1 MRIYLYYVGK
11 PHYAGKPR
19 GYAAIELSLAETSR
33 LHHVS
38 DAMLEWVWADTS
50 ICGSSPMS
58 QKDLRFL
65 IDAAKKHKI
74 TEEERDAQI
83 RSFTY
88 GNTHLENSS
97 ITRADV
103 DKAVDSL
110 KGSVLPWEVVNTESS
125 R

>member
-1 MRIYLYYVGK
+1 MSKQHLERL
-11 PHYAGKPR
+11 
-19 GYAAIELSLAETSR
+19 IELAR
-33 LHHVS
+33 
-38 DAMLEWVWADTS
+38 
-50 ICGSSPMS
+50 
-58 QKDLRFL
+58 
-65 IDAAKKHKI
+65 KHKI
-74 TEEERDAQI
+74 TPTEQDAQI

-110 KGSVLPWEVVNTESS
+110 KGAELPWAQTQT

>member
-1 MRIYLYYVGK
+1 MNNDLERL
-11 PHYAGKPR
+11 
-19 GYAAIELSLAETSR
+19 IELAR
-33 LHHVS
+33 
-38 DAMLEWVWADTS
+38 
-50 ICGSSPMS
+50 
-58 QKDLRFL
+58 Q
-65 IDAAKKHKI
+65 HKI
-74 TEEERDAQI
+74 TPAEQDAQI

-110 KGSVLPWEVVNTESS
+110 KEAEHGWADTQS